1 MELNLRFPENNQVI
15 VTFDGQETERLDFA
29 SPLSAA
35 DREEI
40 RWYLETYAAH
50 YTTDVD
56 DKRAEGIAKN

>member
-15 VTFDGQETERLDFA
+15 VKFDDQETDRLDFV

-40 RWYLETYAAH
+40 RWYLETY
-50 YTTDVD
+50 
-56 DKRAEGIAKN
+56 